1 MKRLPILAALSAFLI
16 SSVFGAGNAFYAAHL
31 TANGT
36 TTVTSTTAYVKSIA
50 ITCTTAG
57 TTETIAIKNK
67 EGTPKFLYQSG
78 TLTVGSPLVLTFAA
92 NAPVQMTGGI
102 DIVYA
107 GAGAGV
113 VDVFICYE

>member
-1 MKRLPILAALSAFLI
+1 MKKTAIISLIAALLV
-16 SSVFGAGNAFYAAHL
+16 SSVSGAGNQSYAAHL

-36 TTVTSTTAYVKSIA
+36 TTVTSTAAYVKSVA

-57 TTETIAIKNK
+57 TTETITIKNK
-67 EGTPKFLYQSG
+67 EGTPKTLYISPTLVVG
-78 TLTVGSPLVLTFAA
+78 TTLTLSFT
-92 NAPVQMTGGI
+92 APIQMLGGI

-113 VDVFICYE
+113 VDIFLSYE